1 MALTEVR
8 SLLEHLEGGV
18 TPYSIASS
26 ALREPVRLLLRKHV
40 PDEAERSLVLLVGS
54 ALVDST
60 ALKRQ
65 TRDRSWLR

>member
-1 MALTEVR
+1 M
-8 SLLEHLEGGV
+8 EGGV

-60 ALKRQ
+60 ALKRDVPER
-65 TRDRSWLR
+65 TLSAMAD